1 MFVVLPWFLAGG
13 ADANRCGDRE
23 HAVNKPVVVPD
34 LGTAAA

>member
-1 MFVVLPWFLAGG
+1 MFLVLPQFLVGG
-13 ADANRCGDRE
+13 ADANRCGDCE